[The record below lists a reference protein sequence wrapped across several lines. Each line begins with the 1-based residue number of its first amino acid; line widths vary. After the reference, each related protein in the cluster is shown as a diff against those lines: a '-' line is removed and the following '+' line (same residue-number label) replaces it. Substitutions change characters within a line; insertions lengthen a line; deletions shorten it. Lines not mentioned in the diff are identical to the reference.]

1 MMFQIR
7 LMRGLRHPNY
17 FMYELRTAETVGTVW
32 RYVLILILLS
42 GFVFGLSG
50 YVGIG
55 SEYLSKKFLTL
66 SPEELQIQKAFFVV
80 GQTLWGLFFG
90 LVMLYLSS
98 FWFWSMTDT
107 DLNRFVVMQLLV
119 LIILLLEK
127 ILLIPV
133 SLLLGVPEISSPFSL
148 GPMAQTLTDN
158 SFLINF
164 FAGITLFKLWAIC
177 VQYLYVRALTD
188 KSRVVVLALVLGLN
202 LIYWLMSAFFS
213 IIQFEKVI

>member
-1 MMFQIR
+1 MIFQIR
-7 LMRGLRHPNY
+7 LLRGLRRPND
-17 FMYELRTAETVGTVW
+17 FLYELRTTESVGTVW
-32 RYVLILILLS
+32 RYVLVLILIS

-50 YVGIG
+50 YAGIG

-80 GQTLWGLFFG
+80 GQTLWGFFFG

-107 DLNRFVVMQLLV
+107 DLNRFMIMQLLV

-148 GPMAQTLTDN
+148 GPVAQSLTDN
-158 SFLINF
+158 SFLIYF
-164 FAGITLFKLWAIC
+164 FAGITLFKVWGMY
-177 VQYLYVRALTD
+177 VQYLYVRALTE
-188 KSRVVVLALVLGLN
+188 KSRVVVLTLVLALN